1 MDTRLLIK
9 TKTQSSVLMKC
20 SIKEGANSFFLPFCY
35 QIHTAV
41 HVCPGCKES
50 QFYSLPFGKAVVSMY
65 QPKSYFN

>member
-20 SIKEGANSFFLPFCY
+20 SIKEFYPFCY